1 MIWLTHKR
9 YTHDYISG
17 QLNTIC
23 TRMRRDTRRM
33 IAIATAAV
41 MLMAILQITYLWEL
55 LYA

>member
-33 IAIATAAV
+33 VVIASVAV
-41 MLMAILQITYLWEL
+41 ALMAILQITYLCEL

>member
-17 QLNTIC
+17 QLNAIC
-23 TRMRRDTRRM
+23 AKMRRDTRRM
-33 IAIATAAV
+33 ILIATAAV
-41 MLMAILQITYLWEL
+41 TMMAMLQITYLWEL